1 MKLVIERKKRPRS
14 HYAHYQRGLRKAEL
28 AFVSELRREATF
40 RANKR
45 LKLLNIDGMLKDLYR
60 QELREAAL
68 SLKARKAALEA
79 AVRGSLGEVK

>member
-28 AFVSELRREATF
+28 SFVSELRREANR

-45 LKLLNIDGMLKDLYR
+45 LQLLSIDGMLKDPYR
-60 QELREAAL
+60 KDLHEEAL
-68 SLKARKAALEA
+68 GLEARKAVLTAGIRE
-79 AVRGSLGEVK
+79 SLGL